1 MEKIMFGN
9 IMGLSSWWHKPEIFY
24 YTVIKENADVAWI
37 KTHNGIQKIQKEGR
51 LFETLEDATQYM
63 LDLIQSEITHCTTKS
78 AETKKMISDVQTEM
92 DIIQEQFPNMKVIN
106 LLKEKIVEL
115 KEKDMGLQQDL
126 DSFQTSMAIV
136 KEKYER

>member
-9 IMGLSSWWHKPEIFY
+9 IMGLSFWWHKPEIFY
-24 YTVIKENADVAWI
+24 YTVIRENADVAWI

-51 LFETLEDATQYM
+51 LFETLEDATQHM
-63 LDLIQSEITHCTTKS
+63 LDLIQSEINHCATKS

-115 KEKDMGLQQDL
+115 QEKDMGLQQDL